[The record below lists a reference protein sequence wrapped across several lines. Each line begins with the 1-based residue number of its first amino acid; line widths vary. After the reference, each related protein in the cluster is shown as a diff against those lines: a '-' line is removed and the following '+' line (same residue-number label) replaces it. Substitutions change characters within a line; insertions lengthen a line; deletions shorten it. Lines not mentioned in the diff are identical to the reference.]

1 MIDNILISSQ
11 IIPLKI
17 GAAKNS
23 ALQYMQENQIN
34 HLPIVSQGKYI
45 GLIQANLLFE
55 DKSVLEIS
63 ERNIFSIVAA
73 DPDDQFIRLWSKM
86 LKNDISCLPIVNLDN
101 SYIGCVT
108 RPDLIRYFS
117 QKFSTQEPGSILVL
131 SIRRLDYSLVLLSQ
145 IVEEHNGII
154 LSSFITELSDE
165 NEILVTLRIN
175 KVDPQAILNHFY
187 RHEIEIKSVFSD
199 GVYVDLFKDRYDEF
213 MHFLNV

>member
-1 MIDNILISSQ
+1 MINNNLISSQ
-11 IIPLKI
+11 IIPLKL
-17 GAAKNS
+17 GGAKNT
-23 ALQYMQENQIN
+23 ALQYMQENQIS
-34 HLPIVSQGKYI
+34 HIPVVSQGKYI
-45 GLIQANLLFE
+45 GLINANLLHDNKTE
-55 DKSVLEIS
+55 LEIT
-63 ERNIFSIVAA
+63 ERNIFSIAA
-73 DPDDQFIRLWSKM
+73 AKPEDQFIRLWSMM
-86 LKNDISCLPIVNLDN
+86 LKNEISCLPIVNLDN

-108 RPDLIRYFS
+108 KPDLIRYFC
-117 QKFSTQEPGSILVL
+117 QNFSTQEPGSILVL

-154 LSSFITELSDE
+154 LSSFITEPSDE

-175 KVDPQAILNHFY
+175 KEDPQSIINHFY

>member
-1 MIDNILISSQ
+1 MINNNLISSQ
-11 IIPLKI
+11 IIPLKL
-17 GAAKNS
+17 GGAKNT
-23 ALQYMQENQIN
+23 ALQYMQENQIS
-34 HLPIVSQGKYI
+34 HIPVVSQGKYI
-45 GLIQANLLFE
+45 GLINANLLNDNKTE
-55 DKSVLEIS
+55 LEIT
-63 ERNIFSIVAA
+63 ERNIFSIAA
-73 DPDDQFIRLWSKM
+73 AKPEDQFIRLWSMM
-86 LKNDISCLPIVNLDN
+86 LKNEISCLPIVNLDN

-108 RPDLIRYFS
+108 KPDLIRYFC
-117 QKFSTQEPGSILVL
+117 QNFSTQEPGSILVL

-154 LSSFITELSDE
+154 LSSFITEPSDE

-175 KVDPQAILNHFY
+175 KEDPQSIINHFY

>member
-1 MIDNILISSQ
+1 MINNNLFSSQ

-17 GAAKNS
+17 GGSKS
-23 ALQYMQENQIN
+23 TALQYMQENQIS
-34 HLPIVSQGKYI
+34 HIPVVSQGKYI
-45 GLIQANLLFE
+45 GLINANLLHD
-55 DKSVLEIS
+55 DKNELEIT
-63 ERNIFSIVAA
+63 ERNIFSVAA
-73 DPDDQFIRLWSKM
+73 SKPEEQFIRLWSKM
-86 LKNDISCLPIVNLDN
+86 LKNDISCLPIVNFDN
-101 SYIGCVT
+101 SYVGCVT
-108 RPDLIRYFS
+108 KPDLIRYFC
-117 QKFSTQEPGSILVL
+117 QNFSTQEPGSILVL

-175 KVDPQAILNHFY
+175 IVDPQSILNHFY

>member
-1 MIDNILISSQ
+1 MINKNLISSQ
-11 IIPLKI
+11 IIPLKL
-17 GAAKNS
+17 GGAKNT
-23 ALQYMQENQIN
+23 ALQYMQENQIS
-34 HLPIVSQGKYI
+34 HIPVVSQGKYI
-45 GLIQANLLFE
+45 GLINANLLHE
-55 DKSVLEIS
+55 NKPELEIT
-63 ERNIFSIVAA
+63 ERNIFSIAA
-73 DPDDQFIRLWSKM
+73 AKPEDQFIRLWSMM
-86 LKNDISCLPIVNLDN
+86 LKNEISCLPIVNLDN

-108 RPDLIRYFS
+108 KPDLIRYFC
-117 QKFSTQEPGSILVL
+117 QNFSTQEPGSVLVL

-154 LSSFITELSDE
+154 LSSFITEPSDE

-175 KVDPQAILNHFY
+175 KEDPQAIINHFY

>member
-1 MIDNILISSQ
+1 MINNNLISSQ
-11 IIPLKI
+11 IIPLKL
-17 GAAKNS
+17 GGAKNT
-23 ALQYMQENQIN
+23 ALQYMQENQIS
-34 HLPIVSQGKYI
+34 HIPVVSQGKYI
-45 GLIQANLLFE
+45 GLVNANLLHDNKTE
-55 DKSVLEIS
+55 LEIT
-63 ERNIFSIVAA
+63 ERNIFSIAA
-73 DPDDQFIRLWSKM
+73 AKPEDQFIRLWSM
-86 LKNDISCLPIVNLDN
+86 MVKNEISCLPIVNLDN

-108 RPDLIRYFS
+108 KPDLIRYFC
-117 QKFSTQEPGSILVL
+117 QNFSTQEPGSVLVL

-154 LSSFITELSDE
+154 LSSFITEPFDE

-175 KVDPQAILNHFY
+175 KEDPQSIINHFY

>member
-1 MIDNILISSQ
+1 MINNNLISSQ
-11 IIPLKI
+11 IIPLKL
-17 GAAKNS
+17 GGAKNT
-23 ALQYMQENQIN
+23 ALQYMQENQIS
-34 HLPIVSQGKYI
+34 HIPVVSQGKYI
-45 GLIQANLLFE
+45 GLINANLLHDNKTE
-55 DKSVLEIS
+55 LEIT
-63 ERNIFSIVAA
+63 ERNIFSIAA
-73 DPDDQFIRLWSKM
+73 AKPEDQFIRLWSLM
-86 LKNDISCLPIVNLDN
+86 LKNEISCLPIVNLDN

-108 RPDLIRYFS
+108 KPDLIRYFC
-117 QKFSTQEPGSILVL
+117 QNFSTQEPGSILVL

-154 LSSFITELSDE
+154 LSSFITEPSDE

-175 KVDPQAILNHFY
+175 KEDPQSIINHFY